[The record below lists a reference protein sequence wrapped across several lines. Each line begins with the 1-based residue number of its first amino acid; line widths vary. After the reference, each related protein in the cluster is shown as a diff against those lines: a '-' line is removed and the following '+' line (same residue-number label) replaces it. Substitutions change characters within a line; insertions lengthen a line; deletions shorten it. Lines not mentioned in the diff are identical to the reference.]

1 MAVNEA
7 LNVLFYVP
15 SRKDFLGNGLIF
27 VCAILLAGGFQYLP
41 IDPASLG
48 HLVHDPT
55 STLRRSLL
63 LAGIALLVNYLLI
76 FFAVD
81 KYFLNWRQSA
91 SASVGTAIAICTA
104 YSLVWGVYH
113 LQALLAHA
121 HPWRPLVQAVR
132 AGTVLACLSS
142 LPLKAWTYLGNL
154 ESLDFGPFRK
164 AAYDWKSLALKIE
177 RSLYLGNEDH
187 VRMPIVTKNMT
198 DALTSTGRR
207 QPITRESSERL
218 KTAIDAFNAWYVH
231 ETRVSPMNL
240 KGFDDDAIRRIV
252 EEIRTL
258 A

>member
-1 MAVNEA
+1 MAVHEA

-15 SRKDFLGNGLIF
+15 TRKDFLGNGLIF
-27 VCAILLAGGFQYLP
+27 LCAVLLAGGFHYLP
-41 IDPASLG
+41 IDPANLG
-48 HLVHDPT
+48 RLVHDPT
-55 STLRRSLL
+55 STLRRSLF
-63 LAGIALLVNYLLI
+63 LAGTAFLVNYLLA

-142 LPLKAWTYLGNL
+142 VPLKAWTYLGNL

-164 AAYDWKSLALKIE
+164 AAYDWKNLALKIE

-187 VRMPIVTKNMT
+187 ARMPIITKNMT
-198 DALTSTGRR
+198 DALTATGRR

-240 KGFDDDAIRRIV
+240 KGFDDAGIQGTV
-252 EEIRTL
+252 QEIRTIS
-258 A
+258 